1 MSRGETTTTYFS
13 RPHGARLGAHSRS
26 LSRDTN
32 MTASAQAMDCS
43 RLTPRRRAVADVY
56 TACVETH
63 LRGYDVCYVIA
74 QAPQPVSPYPRTC
87 APVRNRIHRAPYA
100 HARPRS
106 SHTRSVRKAAP
117 PCWCRPVRCT
127 MHETGAPQTC
137 CTSTP
142 PARQSIPAHLRTTE
156 PHTQSPIRTCAPTQF
171 AHAACAQSRASMLV
185 PSGPVHD
192 ARDQYTA
199 DMLHTQSPIRTCA
212 PT

>member
-106 SHTRSVRKAAP
+106 SHTRSSKR
-117 PCWCRPVRCT
+117 
-127 MHETGAPQTC
+127 
-137 CTSTP
+137 TSTSPGPWPFNPQVVNELLWVAAKRTFTSPGPWPLSTLRVRGRERVAGLAAKERAPSLP
-142 PARQSIPAHLRTTE
+142 P
-156 PHTQSPIRTCAPTQF
+156 SPFVCR
-171 AHAACAQSRASMLV
+171 S
-185 PSGPVHD
+185 
-192 ARDQYTA
+192 
-199 DMLHTQSPIRTCA
+199 
-212 PT
+212 

>member
-127 MHETGAPQTC
+127 MHETSTPQTC

-142 PARQSIPAHLRTTE
+142 TRQSIPAHLRTTE
-156 PHTQSPIRTCAPTQF
+156 PHTQSPIRTCAPT
-171 AHAACAQSRASMLV
+171 
-185 PSGPVHD
+185 
-192 ARDQYTA
+192 
-199 DMLHTQSPIRTCA
+199 
-212 PT
+212 